1 MKSTKSGVARRLND
15 SELDEVHGGQQVAMI
30 HLAGEMPV
38 RITSKD
44 DLVESNN
51 ESTSVHVSLKRAE
64 VVIRQS

>member
-1 MKSTKSGVARRLND
+1 MKTTKSGTARSLND
-15 SELDEVHGGQQVAMI
+15 SELDEVHGGQQVATI